1 MINSQDIL
9 FFVNTFIKFFFLLTP
24 FFALTMFLT
33 MTDGMDN
40 PARKKLA
47 VKITISVYISCL
59 ILFLFG
65 SEIFSI
71 FGITID
77 AFRIGTGSL
86 LFITAVGLVH
96 SKAAQAAVYNFE
108 DDIAVVPLAIPI
120 IVGPAT
126 IGAILVMGVEIETFK
141 LKVIGLSALFTSI
154 FFVGTMLYLASYLEH
169 VLKKKG
175 LIIISKITGL
185 ILSALAAQGGRED
198 LLTFLLLQK
207 SRELLILQ
215 KR

>member
-47 VKITISVYISCL
+47 VKITVSVYVSCL

-65 SEIFSI
+65 SEIFRI

-86 LFITAVGLVH
+86 LFITAVSLVH
-96 SKAAQAAVYNFE
+96 SKAAQTAYNFE
-108 DDIAVVPLAIPI
+108 DDIAVVPLSIPI

-141 LKVIGLSALFTSI
+141 MKIIGLSALFTSI
-154 FFVGTMLYLASYLEH
+154 FFVGMMLYLASYLEH

-185 ILSALAAQGGRED
+185 ILSALAAQLVFTGIKN
-198 LLTFLLLQK
+198 FMK
-207 SRELLILQ
+207 
-215 KR
+215 

>member
-1 MINSQDIL
+1 MINSNDIL

-33 MTDGMDN
+33 MTDGMN
-40 PARKKLA
+40 NSSRKKLA
-47 VKITISVYISCL
+47 VKITVSVYVSSL

-86 LFITAVGLVH
+86 LFITAVNLVH
-96 SKAAQAAVYNFE
+96 SKAAQAAYNFE

-141 LKVIGLSALFTSI
+141 LKIIGLSALFTSI
-154 FFVGTMLYLASYLEH
+154 FFVGMMLYLASHLEH

-175 LIIISKITGL
+175 LTIISKITGL
-185 ILSALAAQGGRED
+185 ILSALAAQLVFTGIKN
-198 LLTFLLLQK
+198 FMK
-207 SRELLILQ
+207 
-215 KR
+215 

>member
-1 MINSQDIL
+1 MINSHDIL

-33 MTDGMDN
+33 MTDGMN
-40 PARKKLA
+40 NSSRKKLA
-47 VKITISVYISCL
+47 VKITVSVYIACL

-96 SKAAQAAVYNFE
+96 SKAAQSAAYSFE
-108 DDIAVVPLAIPI
+108 DDIAVVPLAIPV

-141 LKVIGLSALFTSI
+141 LKVIGLSALFTAI

-185 ILSALAAQGGRED
+185 ILSALAAQLVFTGIKN
-198 LLTFLLLQK
+198 FMK
-207 SRELLILQ
+207 
-215 KR
+215 

>member
-47 VKITISVYISCL
+47 IKITVSVYVSCL

-65 SEIFSI
+65 SEIFRI

-96 SKAAQAAVYNFE
+96 SKASQTAYNFE
-108 DDIAVVPLAIPI
+108 DDIAVVPLSIPI

-154 FFVGTMLYLASYLEH
+154 FFVGMMLYLASYLEN

-185 ILSALAAQGGRED
+185 ILSALAAQLVFTGIKN
-198 LLTFLLLQK
+198 FMK
-207 SRELLILQ
+207 
-215 KR
+215 

>member
-1 MINSQDIL
+1 MVNSQDIL

-40 PARKKLA
+40 QARKKLA
-47 VKITISVYISCL
+47 LKITFSVYLSCL

-65 SEIFSI
+65 NEIFSV

-77 AFRIGTGSL
+77 AFRIGAGSL
-86 LFITAVGLVH
+86 LFLTAVSLVQ
-96 SKAAQAAVYNFE
+96 SKAVQAAYNFE

-126 IGAILVMGVEIETFK
+126 IGAILIMGVEIETFK
-141 LKVIGLSALFTSI
+141 LKVIGLSALFTAI
-154 FFVGTMLYLASYLEH
+154 FFVGTMLYLASYLEN

-185 ILSALAAQGGRED
+185 ILSALAAQLVFTGIKN
-198 LLTFLLLQK
+198 FL
-207 SRELLILQ
+207 R
-215 KR
+215 

>member
-1 MINSQDIL
+1 MINSQEIL

-33 MTDGMDN
+33 MTDGMN
-40 PARKKLA
+40 NKTRKKLA
-47 VKITISVYISCL
+47 VKITVSVYISCL

-65 SEIFSI
+65 KEIFSI

-77 AFRIGTGSL
+77 AFRIGAGSL
-86 LFITAVGLVH
+86 LFITAVGLVN
-96 SKAAQAAVYNFE
+96 SKMAQSAYNFE

-126 IGAILVMGVEIETFK
+126 IGAILIMGVEIETFK
-141 LKVIGLSALFTSI
+141 LKVIGLSALFTAI
-154 FFVGTMLYLASYLEH
+154 FFVGTMLYLASYLEN

-175 LIIISKITGL
+175 LTIISKITGL
-185 ILSALAAQGGRED
+185 ILSALAAQLVFTGIKN
-198 LLTFLLLQK
+198 FLK
-207 SRELLILQ
+207 
-215 KR
+215 

>member
-1 MINSQDIL
+1 MINSHDVL

-33 MTDGMDN
+33 MTDGMN
-40 PARKKLA
+40 NSARKKLA
-47 VKITISVYISCL
+47 VKITISVYVSCL

-96 SKAAQAAVYNFE
+96 SKAAQAAYNFE
-108 DDIAVVPLAIPI
+108 DDIAVVPLAIPV

-141 LKVIGLSALFTSI
+141 LKLIGLSALFTSI
-154 FFVGTMLYLASYLEH
+154 FFVGMMLYLASYLEH

-185 ILSALAAQGGRED
+185 ILSALAAQLVFTGIKN
-198 LLTFLLLQK
+198 FMK
-207 SRELLILQ
+207 
-215 KR
+215 

>member
-1 MINSQDIL
+1 MINAQEIL

-33 MTDGMDN
+33 MTDGMN
-40 PARKKLA
+40 NQSRKKLA
-47 VKITISVYISCL
+47 LKITISVYVSCL

-65 SEIFSI
+65 KEIFSI

-77 AFRIGTGSL
+77 AFRIGAGSL
-86 LFITAVGLVH
+86 LFITAVGLVN
-96 SKAAQAAVYNFE
+96 SKMSQASYNFE

-126 IGAILVMGVEIETFK
+126 IGAILIMGVEIETFK
-141 LKVIGLSALFTSI
+141 LKIIGLSALFTSI
-154 FFVGTMLYLASYLEH
+154 FFVGTMLYLASYLEN

-175 LIIISKITGL
+175 LTIISKITGL
-185 ILSALAAQGGRED
+185 ILSALAAQLVFTGIKN
-198 LLTFLLLQK
+198 FLK
-207 SRELLILQ
+207 
-215 KR
+215 

>member
-1 MINSQDIL
+1 MINSHDIL
-9 FFVNTFIKFFFLLTP
+9 FFVNTSIKFFFLLTP
-24 FFALTMFLT
+24 FFALTMFLA
-33 MTDGMDN
+33 MTDGMN
-40 PARKKLA
+40 NSARKKLS

-86 LFITAVGLVH
+86 LFITAAGLVH
-96 SKAAQAAVYNFE
+96 SKAAQTAVYNFE
-108 DDIAVVPLAIPI
+108 DDIAVVPLAIPV

-141 LKVIGLSALFTSI
+141 LKLIGLSALFTSI
-154 FFVGTMLYLASYLEH
+154 FFVGTMLYLASYLEN
-169 VLKKKG
+169 VLKRKG

-185 ILSALAAQGGRED
+185 ILSALAAQLVFTGIKN
-198 LLTFLLLQK
+198 FMK
-207 SRELLILQ
+207 
-215 KR
+215 

>member
-9 FFVNTFIKFFFLLTP
+9 FFINTFIKFFFLLTP

-47 VKITISVYISCL
+47 LKITFSVSVSCL

-65 SEIFSI
+65 EEIFSI

-77 AFRIGTGSL
+77 AFRIGAGSL
-86 LFITAVGLVH
+86 LFITAVSLVH
-96 SKAAQAAVYNFE
+96 SKAAQASYNFD
-108 DDIAVVPLAIPI
+108 DDIAVVPLSIPI

-126 IGAILVMGVEIETFK
+126 IGAILIMGVEIETFK

-169 VLKKKG
+169 ILKKKG

-185 ILSALAAQGGRED
+185 ILSALAAQLVFTGIKN
-198 LLTFLLLQK
+198 FLK
-207 SRELLILQ
+207 
-215 KR
+215 

>member
-1 MINSQDIL
+1 MINSHDVL

-33 MTDGMDN
+33 MTDGMN
-40 PARKKLA
+40 NSSRKKLA
-47 VKITISVYISCL
+47 VKITISVYVSCL

-96 SKAAQAAVYNFE
+96 SKTAQASYNFE

-141 LKVIGLSALFTSI
+141 LKIIGLSALFTSI
-154 FFVGTMLYLASYLEH
+154 FFVGMMLYLASYLEH

-185 ILSALAAQGGRED
+185 ILSALAAQLVFTGIKN
-198 LLTFLLLQK
+198 FMK
-207 SRELLILQ
+207 
-215 KR
+215 

>member
-1 MINSQDIL
+1 M
-9 FFVNTFIKFFFLLTP
+9 FI
-24 FFALTMFLT
+24 T
-33 MTDGMDN
+33 MTDGMN
-40 PARKKLA
+40 NSARKKLA
-47 VKITISVYISCL
+47 VKITISVYISSL

-86 LFITAVGLVH
+86 LFLTAVNLVH
-96 SKAAQAAVYNFE
+96 SKATQAAYNFE

-141 LKVIGLSALFTSI
+141 LKIIGLSALFTSI
-154 FFVGTMLYLASYLEH
+154 FFVGMMLYLASYLEH

-185 ILSALAAQGGRED
+185 ILSALAAQLVFTGIKN
-198 LLTFLLLQK
+198 FMK
-207 SRELLILQ
+207 
-215 KR
+215 

>member
-1 MINSQDIL
+1 MINSHDIL

-47 VKITISVYISCL
+47 VKITVSVYVSCL

-65 SEIFSI
+65 SEIFRI

-96 SKAAQAAVYNFE
+96 SKAAQTAYNFE
-108 DDIAVVPLAIPI
+108 DDIAVVPLSIPI

-141 LKVIGLSALFTSI
+141 MKIIGLSALFTSI
-154 FFVGTMLYLASYLEH
+154 FFVGMMLYLASYLEH

-185 ILSALAAQGGRED
+185 ILSALAAQLVFTGIKN
-198 LLTFLLLQK
+198 FMK
-207 SRELLILQ
+207 
-215 KR
+215 

>member
-1 MINSQDIL
+1 MLNSAEIL

-33 MTDGMDN
+33 MTEGIDN
-40 PARKKLA
+40 QSRKKLA
-47 VKITISVYISCL
+47 LKITASVYITCL
-59 ILFLFG
+59 ILYLFG
-65 SEIFSI
+65 EQIFSI

-77 AFRIGTGSL
+77 AFRIGAGSL

-96 SKAAQAAVYNFE
+96 SRAVQAAYNFE
-108 DDIAVVPLAIPI
+108 DDIAVVPLSIPV

-126 IGAILVMGVEIETFK
+126 IGAILIMGVEIETFK

-154 FFVGTMLYLASYLEH
+154 FFVGLMLYLASNLEK

-175 LIIISKITGL
+175 LTIISKITGL
-185 ILSALAAQGGRED
+185 ILSALASQLVFTGIRN
-198 LLTFLLLQK
+198 FMK
-207 SRELLILQ
+207 
-215 KR
+215 

>member
-1 MINSQDIL
+1 MINSSELL

-40 PARKKLA
+40 RARKKLA
-47 VKITISVYISCL
+47 LKITASVYISCL
-59 ILFLFG
+59 VLFLFG
-65 SEIFSI
+65 SEIFSL

-77 AFRIGTGSL
+77 AFRIGAGSL

-96 SKAAQAAVYNFE
+96 SKGVQNVYNFE
-108 DDIAVVPLAIPI
+108 DDIAVVPLSIPI

-126 IGAILVMGVEIETFK
+126 IGAILIMGVEIETFK
-141 LKVIGLSALFTSI
+141 LKIIGLSALFTSI
-154 FFVGTMLYLASYLEH
+154 FFVGTMLYLASYLEN

-175 LIIISKITGL
+175 LTIISKITGL
-185 ILSALAAQGGRED
+185 ILSALAAQLVFTGIKN
-198 LLTFLLLQK
+198 FMK
-207 SRELLILQ
+207 
-215 KR
+215 

>member
-47 VKITISVYISCL
+47 LKITCSVYISCI

-65 SEIFSI
+65 KEIFSV

-77 AFRIGTGSL
+77 AFRIGAGSL
-86 LFITAVGLVH
+86 LFLTAVSLVH
-96 SKAAQAAVYNFE
+96 SKAAQPPYNFE
-108 DDIAVVPLAIPI
+108 DDIAVVPLSIPV

-126 IGAILVMGVEIETFK
+126 IGAILIMGVEIETFK
-141 LKVIGLSALFTSI
+141 LKLIGLLALFTSI
-154 FFVGTMLYLASYLEH
+154 FFVGTMLYLAPYLEH

-185 ILSALAAQGGRED
+185 ILSALAAQLVFTGINN
-198 LLTFLLLQK
+198 FLK
-207 SRELLILQ
+207 
-215 KR
+215 

>member
-1 MINSQDIL
+1 MVNSQDIL

-40 PARKKLA
+40 HARKKLA
-47 VKITISVYISCL
+47 LKITFSVYLSCL

-65 SEIFSI
+65 NEIFSV

-77 AFRIGTGSL
+77 AFRIGAGSL
-86 LFITAVGLVH
+86 LFLTAVSLVQ
-96 SKAAQAAVYNFE
+96 SKAVQAAYNFE
-108 DDIAVVPLAIPI
+108 DDIAVVPLAIPV

-126 IGAILVMGVEIETFK
+126 IGAILIMGVEIETFK
-141 LKVIGLSALFTSI
+141 LKVIGLSALFTAI
-154 FFVGTMLYLASYLEH
+154 FFVGTMLYLASYLEN

-185 ILSALAAQGGRED
+185 ILSALAAQLVFTGIKN
-198 LLTFLLLQK
+198 FL
-207 SRELLILQ
+207 R
-215 KR
+215 

>member
-1 MINSQDIL
+1 MIKSGDIL
-9 FFVNTFIKFFFLLTP
+9 FFINTFIKFFFLLTP

-40 PARKKLA
+40 RSRKKLA
-47 VKITISVYISCL
+47 LKITFSVYISCL
-59 ILFLFG
+59 ILFLLG
-65 SEIFSI
+65 REIFSI

-77 AFRIGTGSL
+77 AFRIGAGSL

-96 SKAAQAAVYNFE
+96 AKTAQTSYNYE
-108 DDIAVVPLAIPI
+108 DDIAVVPLSIPI

-141 LKVIGLSALFTSI
+141 LKIIGLSALFTSI
-154 FFVGTMLYLASYLEH
+154 FFVGTMLYLASYMEH
-169 VLKKKG
+169 ILKKKG

-185 ILSALAAQGGRED
+185 ILSALAAQLVFTGIKN
-198 LLTFLLLQK
+198 FLK
-207 SRELLILQ
+207 
-215 KR
+215 